1 MVVHCGLLAGLGQP
15 GGGEL
20 ADGLQQPVADHGAGL
35 DLHDGLAGQAGQQP
49 RDSLGR
55 QRPAAGDSLGRVEI
69 EPSPEHRQAG
79 EQPAL
84 GVIEQLE
91 APRHQ
96 RLQ

>member
-1 MVVHCGLLAGLGQP
+1 VHCGLLAELGQP

-20 ADGLQQPVADHGAGL
+20 ADGLQQRIADRGTGL
-35 DLHDGLAGQAGQQP
+35 DLHDGLADQAGQQP
-49 RDSLGR
+49 RDSLRR
-55 QRPAAGDSLGRVEI
+55 QRPPTGNSLRRVEL

-79 EQPAL
+79 EQEAF